1 MYSDRQP
8 YTPLYALQTAQVV
21 SNFRRRHEF
30 DPDRNANNDRIADL
44 PVRRQLDKL
53 TPGELAA
60 V

>member
-8 YTPLYALQTAQVV
+8 YTLLYGLQTAQAV
-21 SNFRRRHEF
+21 SNFRRRYGF
-30 DPDRNANNDRIADL
+30 DPDLNANNDRIADL
-44 PVRRQLDKL
+44 PVRRQLDEL